1 MTLLTA
7 VLIGRFIPR
16 SLPFLASYRCYA
28 RPRPYDSEPVDEGGR
43 RVLREPPGFVSSH
56 RWMIKRPA
64 DENLEAVIFGKTE
77 KTNVT
82 SSAQEKFLASEVKAQ
97 ISGIPVTSDFSYVR
111 AETISDVPHIDH
123 RLHENLTRMGLGQLT
138 PVQRHAIGIMS
149 VDDTVEVEDKSSR
162 FQRVVGKYDI
172 MAAAQTGS
180 GKTLAYL
187 IPIVN
192 RLLRIYPY
200 EAMQT
205 QLERVSCQFPSGL
218 ILAPTR
224 ELVQQIRSEA
234 MKLCYR
240 TFLRP
245 VSVYGGERP
254 PRQLHQLT
262 LGCHLIVATPGR
274 LLDFLRQGVLQLTH
288 CRALVLD
295 EADRMLDM
303 GFEEQIR
310 EILELPEYGMP
321 QPRDTERQTCLYSA
335 TFPHEVAVLARN
347 FLRGSRCVSLTVG
360 DQDSGTL
367 VPEWGKTGNR
377 SRNSRE
383 EELARLTRIVPRE
396 ILQRFEMV
404 NENSVGGLYK
414 YLIQFVQNL
423 TAESEIP
430 KCEENEQNVDAVDST
445 TTPVRILVFCNTK
458 REVDEVDAALY
469 RSGLKSV
476 SLHGDKS
483 QVHRSKAL
491 DLFRKGVSQVLVAS
505 SVAARG
511 LDIPNVTAVIN
522 IGFPVEVDDYVHRI
536 GRTGRMG
543 RSGKAVTLVNHAL
556 LAKSSRSVVHGILS
570 IVNSSAGNVEHI
582 PEPVI
587 RFAGWSSSGPVPRD
601 LDSSTE
607 GFVKKSR
614 KPPFSSAPYSDRRQ
628 GFYKKRYTADSEDLD
643 QRFR

>member
-1 MTLLTA
+1 MPML
-7 VLIGRFIPR
+7 RK
-16 SLPFLASYRCYA
+16 ASDFFFKTECCRL
-28 RPRPYDSEPVDEGGR
+28 RPYDLEPVDEGGR
-43 RVLREPPGFVSSH
+43 KVLREPPGFVSSH

-77 KTNVT
+77 KTNAT

-97 ISGIPVTSDFSYVR
+97 ISGIPVTSDFSYVC

-123 RLHENLTRMGLGQLT
+123 RLLENLTRMGLGQLT

-149 VDDTVEVEDKSSR
+149 VDDTVEVEDKSTR

-205 QLERVSCQFPSGL
+205 QLERVPCQFPSGL

-310 EILELPEYGMP
+310 EILELPEYKMP

-335 TFPHEVAVLARN
+335 TFPHEVALLARN

-367 VPEWGKTGNR
+367 VPEWGKT
-377 SRNSRE
+377 
-383 EELARLTRIVPRE
+383 
-396 ILQRFEMV
+396 
-404 NENSVGGLYK
+404 
-414 YLIQFVQNL
+414 
-423 TAESEIP
+423 ESE
-430 KCEENEQNVDAVDST
+430 ENQQKVDAVDST
-445 TTPVRILVFCNTK
+445 ITPVRILVFCNTK

-511 LDIPNVTAVIN
+511 LDIPNVTAVVN
-522 IGFPVEVDDYVHRI
+522 VGFPVEVDDYVHRI

-543 RSGKAVTLVNHAL
+543 RSGKAVTLVNRAV

-601 LDSSTE
+601 LDSSTKS
-607 GFVKKSR
+607 FVKTSK
-614 KPPFSSAPYSDRRQ
+614 KPPFSSASYSGRRQ
-628 GFYKKRYTADSEDLD
+628 SFYKKQYTADSEDLD